1 VQKPRPHRDKPGGG
15 QDIRFLSRKKR
26 HRRMKITRFETFL
39 ANAGLRNYLFLRL
52 TTDTGLT
59 GVGEASL
66 EWQEKTVQTLCHEWL
81 EGRVLGRDPFDIE
94 AVVGALV
101 RDQYQGGATVMTA
114 ISGVE
119 IALWDIV
126 GKACGQPV
134 YKLLGG
140 RCHQRLPAYANGW
153 YGGARTPR
161 DYAER
166 ARAAVARGYRALKF
180 DPFGTAWKD
189 MTPDESDAAVE
200 LVAAVR
206 EAVGPKVG
214 LMIEFHGRLSAGC
227 AVATIRRLERFE
239 PVWCEEPVAPECLD
253 LLAEVKRRVRS
264 PVAAGERLYTLAD
277 FARLAALRA
286 ADVVQMD
293 VAHCGGLST
302 AKKIAAL
309 AAVQDLRVA
318 PHCSV
323 GPVALAACLHFDVS
337 TPNFM
342 IQEAFGEFDVP
353 WRDALVGGWNPVRGG
368 AIVLGDAPGL
378 GLDIDEAVIAQ
389 HPYVPNAFPS
399 LWDGEWLTNFTQTD
413 RPER

>member
-1 VQKPRPHRDKPGGG
+1 
-15 QDIRFLSRKKR
+15 
-26 HRRMKITRFETFL
+26 MKITRFETFL

-66 EWQEKTVQTLCHEWL
+66 EWQEKTVQTLAHEWV
-81 EGRVLGRDPFDIE
+81 EGRILGRDPFDVE
-94 AVVGALV
+94 AIIGGLI

-119 IALWDIV
+119 IALWDII

-134 YKLLGG
+134 YRLLGG
-140 RCHQRLPAYANGW
+140 RCHDRLPAYANGW
-153 YGGARTPR
+153 YGGAQSPR

-180 DPFGTAWKD
+180 DPFATAWKD
-189 MTPDESDAAVE
+189 LSAEEADAAVE
-200 LVAAVR
+200 RVAAVR
-206 EAVGPKVG
+206 EAVGPRVG
-214 LMIEFHGRLSAGC
+214 LMIEFHGRLSAGS
-227 AVATIRRLERFE
+227 AVDMIRRLERFA
-239 PVWCEEPVAPECLD
+239 PTWCEEPVAPESLE
-253 LLAEVKRRVRS
+253 LLAEVRRQVRT

-277 FARLAALRA
+277 FYRLVALRA

-293 VAHCGGLST
+293 VAHCGGLLCS
-302 AKKIAAL
+302 KKVATL

-323 GPVALAACLHFDVS
+323 GPVALAACLHFDLS

-342 IQEAFGEFDVP
+342 IQEAFAEFDVP
-353 WRDALVGGWNPVRGG
+353 WRKQLVGGWDPIKDG
-368 AIVLGDAPGL
+368 AFVLSDAPGL
-378 GLDIDEAVIAQ
+378 GLALDEAALAA
-389 HPYVPNAFPS
+389 HPYVPNSFPS
-399 LWDGEWLTNFTQTD
+399 LWDRQWLADFTPSGQQG
-413 RPER
+413 